1 MTAPAT
7 DAVLSALA
15 RAWATIRAHHPEVP
29 SVALALRPGSRQRK
43 QTVILVGKTLLN
55 VCERSASGIEEYP
68 RHVLRL
74 WHRHIHIIQGSA
86 ASIPLL

>member
-1 MTAPAT
+1 MRAPQLT

-15 RAWATIRAHHPEVP
+15 RPGDDPGSRSRGAVGASGAQ
-29 SVALALRPGSRQRK
+29 AGSRQRK
-43 QTVILVGKTLLN
+43 QTVILVGKTMLN

-74 WHRHIHIIQGSA
+74 WHRHIHIIQGSE